1 MQKKKS
7 EQKSNMMPLGP
18 DEFEKQSFMEECYF
32 KCLSYRKYGANA
44 MNIQYTST
52 DSTDGTSNFYPHRC
66 SCVVRAE
73 YFVNQVTIV

>member
-1 MQKKKS
+1 
-7 EQKSNMMPLGP
+7 MMPLGL

-44 MNIQYTST
+44 MNVQYTSS
-52 DSTDGTSNFYPHRC
+52 DSTDGTSNYYPHRC